1 MGVKHNLVM
10 PKLGLTMTGGILTEW
25 RVEPGQRVRQGEVLF
40 VVETEKVANAIEA
53 SADGCIGEIRVL
65 AGATVPVGEVLAW
78 IPTEQNSPDIMLIET
93 AHFRVH
99 RPAAI
104 SRNGALIA
112 GLPCVSWRVDLA
124 ILANSEV
131 FEAKRC

>member
-53 SADGCIGEIRVL
+53 SADGALFFDTAGGEPLGVRLTEATKGWRKFTLFRRVP
-65 AGATVPVGEVLAW
+65 ATGEMRVTAALTGVGTVYFDDLTIEPL
-78 IPTEQNSPDIMLIET
+78 NS
-93 AHFRVH
+93 R
-99 RPAAI
+99 
-104 SRNGALIA
+104 
-112 GLPCVSWRVDLA
+112 
-124 ILANSEV
+124 
-131 FEAKRC
+131 

>member
-1 MGVKHNLVM
+1 MQAPPNISGSNTLFFSIVNSIRQSLS
-10 PKLGLTMTGGILTEW
+10 PP
-25 RVEPGQRVRQGEVLF
+25 VECAESGRR
-40 VVETEKVANAIEA
+40 A
-53 SADGCIGEIRVL
+53 S
-65 AGATVPVGEVLAW
+65 LAW

-112 GLPCVSWRVDLA
+112 GLPYVSWRTDLA

-131 FEAKRC
+131 LEAKRC

>member
-1 MGVKHNLVM
+1 MAERFCRAGVFMM
-10 PKLGLTMTGGILTEW
+10 PPSSIASC
-25 RVEPGQRVRQGEVLF
+25 VESVW
-40 VVETEKVANAIEA
+40 KV
-53 SADGCIGEIRVL
+53 
-65 AGATVPVGEVLAW
+65 PLAW

>member
-53 SADGCIGEIRVL
+53 SADGCLGEIRVL
-65 AGATVPVGEVLAW
+65 ARATVPVGEGLATW
-78 IPTEQNSPDIMLIET
+78 TNAGGLASAATVSARPTVPNVSAMTIRGDAPVGP
-93 AHFRVH
+93 RVVAT
-99 RPAAI
+99 PLP
-104 SRNGALIA
+104 GA
-112 GLPCVSWRVDLA
+112 
-124 ILANSEV
+124 
-131 FEAKRC
+131 

>member
-53 SADGCIGEIRVL
+53 AADGRIGEIWVL
-65 AGATVPVGEVLAW
+65 AGATVPVGEVLA
-78 IPTEQNSPDIMLIET
+78 
-93 AHFRVH
+93 
-99 RPAAI
+99 
-104 SRNGALIA
+104 IA
-112 GLPCVSWRVDLA
+112 GGLASAATVSARPTVPNVSAMTIRGDAPVGPRVVATPLPGA
-124 ILANSEV
+124 
-131 FEAKRC
+131 

>member
-1 MGVKHNLVM
+1 M
-10 PKLGLTMTGGILTEW
+10 
-25 RVEPGQRVRQGEVLF
+25 
-40 VVETEKVANAIEA
+40 
-53 SADGCIGEIRVL
+53 
-65 AGATVPVGEVLAW
+65 
-78 IPTEQNSPDIMLIET
+78 EQNSPDIMLIET

-112 GLPCVSWRVDLA
+112 GLPCVSWRIDLA